1 MKTNSHYVFAAD
13 SRVFSR
19 EGFTGIAYSDG
30 AATEERMLRQVK
42 SCKDV
47 SDASPEL
54 GAMIVD
60 WPSEYH
66 FSPLRANLLRPFSF
80 KGLNV
85 LELGCGCGAL
95 TRVLGEKGAKVS
107 AVEGSFKRAAIA
119 AERCRDLPD
128 VRVYCDNFS
137 DFNSKEKFDAVT
149 LVGVLEYSRRFISDS
164 DPIQRCLELA
174 RSHLTPEGE
183 LYLAIE
189 NQLGL
194 KYWNALAEDH
204 MGIPFFGIQDRYSA
218 NSAVTFGRKEL
229 TERLLAAGFEDV
241 EFFFLFPDYKLPEL
255 ILSEGAIADPQLRVG
270 DLLCRV
276 SSRDYGRRPMPCF
289 HESRAWQVVA
299 RNGLAGDM
307 ANSFLVR
314 ARNKAGSPRVD
325 WVART
330 YSANRLR
337 ELATENVIFRK
348 EGRLQVAKNRL
359 FDLPVKP
366 CRFKQHT
373 GIANYAEGELHIV
386 ELQRITLDGG
396 GFAEISAWARPWL
409 DMLRAHADNQ
419 GRLPGDFADCIPTNL
434 VRDAAGKLHYIDAEW
449 RADTEIPLAWV
460 AVRGLVMAISVSPP
474 PHAIG
479 KISYRQFVATVL
491 EREGVVLTAPIW
503 KEVVEWE
510 DALRN
515 CCYGAHLG
523 TGSFEGHL
531 ARTGLPWTTYATIL
545 ESLQGANDLVQR
557 ISAFGSNVL
566 RRLQRL
572 AGARLP
578 EIYDLWRRRKLF
590 H

>member
-1 MKTNSHYVFAAD
+1 
-13 SRVFSR
+13 
-19 EGFTGIAYSDG
+19 
-30 AATEERMLRQVK
+30 
-42 SCKDV
+42 
-47 SDASPEL
+47 
-54 GAMIVD
+54 
-60 WPSEYH
+60 
-66 FSPLRANLLRPFSF
+66 
-80 KGLNV
+80 
-85 LELGCGCGAL
+85 
-95 TRVLGEKGAKVS
+95 
-107 AVEGSFKRAAIA
+107 
-119 AERCRDLPD
+119 
-128 VRVYCDNFS
+128 
-137 DFNSKEKFDAVT
+137 
-149 LVGVLEYSRRFISDS
+149 
-164 DPIQRCLELA
+164 
-174 RSHLTPEGE
+174 
-183 LYLAIE
+183 
-189 NQLGL
+189 
-194 KYWNALAEDH
+194 
-204 MGIPFFGIQDRYSA
+204 
-218 NSAVTFGRKEL
+218 
-229 TERLLAAGFEDV
+229 
-241 EFFFLFPDYKLPEL
+241 
-255 ILSEGAIADPQLRVG
+255 
-270 DLLCRV
+270 
-276 SSRDYGRRPMPCF
+276 
-289 HESRAWQVVA
+289 
-299 RNGLAGDM
+299 
-307 ANSFLVR
+307 
-314 ARNKAGSPRVD
+314 
-325 WVART
+325 
-330 YSANRLR
+330 

-386 ELQRITLDGG
+386 ELQRITLNGG

-409 DMLRAHADNQ
+409 DMLRAHTDNQ

-460 AVRGLVMAISVSPP
+460 AVRGLVMVISVSPP

-557 ISAFGSNVL
+557 FGAFGSKVL